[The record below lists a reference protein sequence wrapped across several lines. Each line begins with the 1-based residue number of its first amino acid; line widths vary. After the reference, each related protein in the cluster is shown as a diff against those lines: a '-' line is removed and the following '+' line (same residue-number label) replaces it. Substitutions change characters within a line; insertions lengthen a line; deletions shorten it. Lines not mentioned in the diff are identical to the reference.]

1 MAFITNY
8 FRFNNSFLYIFY
20 FTLKRHKLKTYSTI
34 FVISI
39 LFAVTLIVKTEIRSI
54 LFENVLA
61 QGEGG
66 AGQQGANQT
75 MQQQDPQH
83 AANRTMEKAIQSANE
98 TGEDV
103 AKVGSQVTE
112 GAKDLIGNIGKKLQD
127 LGK

>member
-1 MAFITNY
+1 MESKI
-8 FRFNNSFLYIFY
+8 
-20 FTLKRHKLKTYSTI
+20 HSTI
-34 FVISI
+34 VVITSSI
-39 LFAVTLIVKTEIRSI
+39 LAFVLISVAGIPPTTQ
-54 LFENVLA
+54 FENVLA

-98 TGEDV
+98 TGQDV
-103 AKVGSQVTE
+103 KQTTSEIIE
-112 GAKDLIGNIGKKLQD
+112 GAKDLVGSLGDKLQD